1 MNIYQSIQNF
11 IKDESAVSSLEYGL
25 LAALVALALVVGA
38 GSLGTS
44 LSDFFAAVGTK
55 IGSYAPK

>member
-1 MNIYQSIQNF
+1 
-11 IKDESAVSSLEYGL
+11 
-25 LAALVALALVVGA
+25 LVALALVVGA